1 MEMALVTPM
10 DGEEAVLELNA
21 LGLAGALELI
31 GGADQQ
37 GTPAELVVIVVEQ
50 VGEQRAE
57 ESFVRRQR
65 PDVFSSSIRAADP
78 LSWNRGIRRWLG
90 KGGIHRQDS
99 LRSDACRSMSTRE
112 RAWLLHRDKSQ
123 VVCAFAQHGM
133 WIGAGSNLRN
143 RR

>member
-1 MEMALVTPM
+1 AIETAKECDAAGTTMRDHLGGIRPVGRNADGAEAQMDMALVAPM

-37 GTPAELVVIVVEQ
+37 GTPAQLVMIVVEH

-57 ESFVRRQR
+57 ESFIHRQR

-78 LSWNRGIRRWLG
+78 LS
-90 KGGIHRQDS
+90 
-99 LRSDACRSMSTRE
+99 
-112 RAWLLHRDKSQ
+112 
-123 VVCAFAQHGM
+123 
-133 WIGAGSNLRN
+133 
-143 RR
+143 